1 MDAINLMKEED
12 ALLTE
17 TVESGC
23 NRVGF
28 ATVCGR
34 GLIPIKSGHCV
45 NCHLTNSLPFEGP
58 QRNIRDLQVVSR

>member
-1 MDAINLMKEED
+1 MDAMNLMKEED

-28 ATVCGR
+28 ATVLR
-34 GLIPIKSGHCV
+34 SRADPNQV
-45 NCHLTNSLPFEGP
+45 RSLRELPLNQFP
-58 QRNIRDLQVVSR
+58 SI